1 MANKR
6 LNATITLG
14 GAITGALRSALG
26 TTRDGFTQI
35 GRAVTD
41 LKKRQRE
48 LNKEMESWRPSGAA
62 ANQRLD
68 LMRRENET
76 ITTQIGLLQRRAAI
90 GKRIEELQANQ
101 ATYAANIGKAVVVGG
116 AILAAAGVAF
126 KANSDFQYQMQL
138 IGNTANMTKP
148 QIDALGRS
156 IIQMSGRVGQTAE
169 QMQSA
174 MGFLVAAGL
183 DAGTATKML
192 ESIGRTATAAG
203 ADLED
208 VSRAAFTLNDSLKV
222 APGDMQRALDILA
235 QAGKEGNVELRDMAK
250 QLPVLGSGFQALKMQ
265 GAEAAATMGAAL
277 EIARKGAADADEA
290 ANNMKNFIAKVMAP
304 DTLKKAKKNFN
315 LDLYKIITDAQTKGK
330 NPFEAAMVAIMKA
343 TQGDQ
348 KKIGDLFGD
357 MQAQN
362 FIRPMIQNWAEY
374 QRIKDKALSVSGVT
388 DADFAKVMGTSKAQV
403 DQLKIAFGNLKLSM
417 GQALDGPGA
426 GFLKMMTGLV
436 TKAGE
441 FAAAN
446 PQLTAGIVGAALA
459 VTGATIAINACAWA
473 WGAVRI
479 AALRANAA
487 FIAVKEAQLV
497 GTLSTLASTLVGVV
511 APAFLTVGAAIM
523 ATPVGWIAAGIAAVV
538 AGGVMIYKYWE
549 PLKAFFVGFGQGLV
563 AGFAPIA
570 QAITDAFA
578 PVVAVIGPVVRPIL
592 SAVGTAVGSVVHWFG
607 QLLTPITAASE
618 TTKSWGQAGKVA
630 GQAIATALKIAMAP
644 LTMFLGLVQ
653 QGIDKFKTLG
663 GAWQG
668 IKRFVTGG
676 SDTAAGTPPKR
687 AFGGPV
693 RAGQTYMVGERRP
706 ELFVPNT
713 DGRIMPR
720 VPAPVMAP
728 RAAGAAGNDNRQ
740 YVFNINAA
748 PGQSPR
754 AIADEVARML
764 RERQSVANRSVM
776 FDRAAGY

>member
-6 LNATITLG
+6 LNATITIG

-26 TTRDGFTQI
+26 TTRDGFNQI

-48 LNKEMESWRPSGAA
+48 LNKEMEAWRPAGAA
-62 ANQRLD
+62 ANLRLD
-68 LMRRENET
+68 LMRRENDG
-76 ITTQIGLLQRRAAI
+76 ITRQIGLLQRRAEI
-90 GKRIEELQANQ
+90 EKRIDALKANQ
-101 ATYAANIGKAVVVGG
+101 ATYAGNIGKAVVVGG
-116 AILAAAGVAF
+116 AILAAAGIAF

-148 QIDALGRS
+148 QIDALGKS

-208 VSRAAFTLNDSLKV
+208 VSRAAFTLNDALKV

-290 ANNMKNFIAKVMAP
+290 ANNMKNFIAKVMSP
-304 DTLKKAKKNFN
+304 ETLKKAKRNFN

-374 QRIKDKALSVSGVT
+374 QRIKDKALSVRGVT
-388 DADFAKVMGTSKAQV
+388 DVDFAKIMKTSKAQV
-403 DQLKIAFGNLKLSM
+403 DQLKIAFGNLKLEM
-417 GQALDGPGA
+417 GHALDGPGA
-426 GFLKMMTGLV
+426 GFLKMMSGLV
-436 TKAGE
+436 TRMGQ
-441 FAAAN
+441 FAAEN
-446 PQLTAGIVGAALA
+446 PRLTAGIVGASLAL
-459 VTGATIAINACAWA
+459 TGATIAINACAWA

-487 FIAVKEAQLV
+487 FLAVKETQLV
-497 GTLSTLASTLVGVV
+497 GALSTLASTLVGVV
-511 APAFLTVGAAIM
+511 APAFMTVGAAIM
-523 ATPVGWIAAGIAAVV
+523 ATPFGWIAAGVAAIAL
-538 AGGVMIYKYWE
+538 GGALIYKFWE
-549 PLKAFFVGFGQGLV
+549 PLKAFFAGFGQGLV

-570 QAITDAFA
+570 QAIIDAFA

-592 SAVGTAVGSVVHWFG
+592 AAVGTAVGWAVEKFG
-607 QLLTPITAASE
+607 ALLAPISAASE

-630 GQAIATALKIAMAP
+630 GQAIATALKIAMSP

-676 SDTAAGTPPKR
+676 SAPAAGTPPKR

-720 VPAPVMAP
+720 VPAPAMAP
-728 RAAGAAGNDNRQ
+728 RGGMAAGNDNRQ